1 MISWWHAFLIS
12 IQALTRI
19 PVSRKIQP
27 TDAELGHSI
36 LFYPVVGLVM
46 GSLLLIF
53 YALLPTQSSSLQAAL
68 LLVVW
73 VVITGAIHLDG
84 LANSA
89 DAWFGGRDSQ
99 ERTMEILKDPHNG
112 MAAVVAV
119 TLVLIAKFASL
130 DTILST
136 IPGWTAILTIPILA
150 RAAII
155 MLFLKTPYV
164 NSHGLGSVHVEHLP
178 NQPAIIVVLVTA
190 ALAALFLGVNG
201 IAVIGAIAVV
211 TVALRALMLMRLGGA
226 TGYTVGAFIELIE
239 TTGLVTMAL
248 VVD

>member
-1 MISWWHAFLIS
+1 MISWWHAFLIAV
-12 IQALTRI
+12 QALTRI
-19 PVSRKIQP
+19 PVSRKIKP
-27 TDAELGHSI
+27 TDSELGHSI

-46 GSLLLIF
+46 GSLMLIF

-68 LLVVW
+68 VLLAW
-73 VVITGAIHLDG
+73 VVLTGAIHLDG

-112 MAAVVAV
+112 IVAVVTV
-119 TLVLIAKFASL
+119 TLVLIVKFASL
-130 DTILST
+130 DTILVT
-136 IPGWTAILTIPILA
+136 IPGWTAILAIPILA
-150 RAAII
+150 RAAIV

-164 NSHGLGSVHVEHLP
+164 DAHGLGSVHVEHLP
-178 NQPAIIVVLVTA
+178 NQAAIIVVVVTA

-211 TVALRALMLMRLGGA
+211 TVALRALMLIRLGGA
-226 TGYTVGAFIELIE
+226 TGYTTGAFIELIE

-248 VVD
+248 VIG